1 MYTGAASLTMMT
13 QFEQSQD
20 VLYTLASDTG
30 GKALLNSNNLAG
42 GIAAAERSIT
52 SFYIIGYYASNTTP
66 DGKFRRVKIT
76 VSNDAEAK
84 LDYRQGYYAN
94 KVFGKFTTADK
105 ERQLEDALMM
115 EDPVTELTMAL
126 EVNYFRQNSAEYFV
140 PVMVKIPGSELAL
153 ARKGGAARTQID
165 FIGEI
170 RDDHGITIRNMRDHE
185 SIRLSDATAAEWE
198 KRPIEYDTGYTLLP
212 GAYRIKVLARDS
224 ETGRM
229 GTFLGKFYIP
239 NLDRETQRI
248 PISSVVLSS
257 QHVAISDAVAT
268 VGKAS
273 KTAATQA
280 ANPLVQNGVKLI
292 PSVTRVFH
300 ASSNMYVY
308 LQAYEPGVATA
319 RPLLAYLSFF
329 QEGVN
334 VMETPP
340 AKVTEGLDPKSHM
353 LPVRMSFSLGNLKP
367 GEYDCEVTVLDPA
380 AKKGAFWRAPVMVI
394 P

>member
-1 MYTGAASLTMMT
+1 
-13 QFEQSQD
+13 
-20 VLYTLASDTG
+20 
-30 GKALLNSNNLAG
+30 
-42 GIAAAERSIT
+42 
-52 SFYIIGYYASNTTP
+52 
-66 DGKFRRVKIT
+66 
-76 VSNDAEAK
+76 
-84 LDYRQGYYAN
+84 
-94 KVFGKFTTADK
+94 
-105 ERQLEDALMM
+105 MM
-115 EDPVTELTMAL
+115 ENPVTELTMAL

-140 PVMVKIPGSELAL
+140 PVMVKIPGSELSL
-153 ARKGGAARTQID
+153 ARKAGAAHTQID

-170 RDDHGITIRNMRDHE
+170 RDDHGITIRNMRDHTD
-185 SIRLSDATAAEWE
+185 IRLSDATAAEWE

-212 GAYRIKVLARDS
+212 GAYQIKVLARDS

-229 GTFLGKFYIP
+229 GTFLGKFYVP

-257 QHVAISDAVAT
+257 QHVTMSAAVAT

-280 ANPLVQNGVKLI
+280 ANPLVQNGEKLI

-300 ASSNMYVY
+300 SSSNMYVY
-308 LQAYEPGVATA
+308 LQAYEPGAATA
-319 RPLLAYLSFF
+319 QPLLAYLSFF
-329 QEGVN
+329 QGGVN

-340 AKVTEGLDPKSHM
+340 AKVTQGLDPKSRM
-353 LPVRMSFSLGNLKP
+353 LPLRLSFSLGNLKP